1 MLLLVTTFSLTFVS
15 CGGDDD
21 DEPDD
26 YKTSIVGTWKDSY
39 GTITFGKDGSYREDG
54 NDGQYRI
61 GTYSYNSNTSTV
73 VVSVKAIAGNN
84 NAYQNTY
91 FIQTLT
97 SSTLVLLY
105 TDGDVKGYFTRI

>member
-1 MLLLVTTFSLTFVS
+1 MLLLITTFSLTFVS

-21 DEPDD
+21 DEPGVN
-26 YKTSIVGTWKDSY
+26 KISIVGTWGDNY
-39 GTITFGKDGSYREDG
+39 GTITFGKDGSYREDS

-73 VVSVKAIAGNN
+73 AVNVKAIAGNN
-84 NAYQNTY
+84 SAYQRTY
-91 FIQTLT
+91 LIQTLT

-105 TDGDVKGYFTRI
+105 TDGDVKGYFSRK